1 MNTPFTSTSVLE
13 RAQTGEQHEYAN
25 RRRFTRYRTNL
36 PVRVRDRQQ
45 RAHVGHCFVI
55 AEGGLGATLPES
67 ISVGSIVQLLFAVPG
82 QSTPLKV
89 LALVRNQINRQ
100 HGFEFLSLTDADRQS
115 IKEFCNQL
123 AMSQRSAREEY
134 TTAHV

>member
-1 MNTPFTSTSVLE
+1 MNTAFTSTSVFE

-25 RRRFTRYRTNL
+25 CRRFPRYRTNL

-45 RAHVGHCFVI
+45 RAHVGHCFVF
-55 AEGGLGATLPES
+55 AEAGLGATLPEP
-67 ISVGSIVQLLFAVPG
+67 ISVGSIVHLLFAVPG

-89 LALVRNQINRQ
+89 LALVRNQIDRG

-123 AMSQRSAREEY
+123 ERSAREEY
-134 TTAHV
+134 ITAHV